1 MLIQQHFPIL
11 IFQEASYNGTELE
24 IITKVYGNVG
34 DRIGKKSDT
43 GIMAVIDPESRA
55 IGLRIYDSLFK
66 VIPLD
71 KDVSEL
77 KAYNIR

>member
-1 MLIQQHFPIL
+1 M
-11 IFQEASYNGTELE
+11 
-24 IITKVYGNVG
+24 G